1 MVYDIKDPKGGDQ
14 MATTMVVA
22 PHEVR
27 EARRILGLTQMQAGV
42 AFGGVRPETISRW
55 ERSSHKKRPR
65 IRPLHAEIMRQF
77 TMAADL
83 LMELYPEL
91 DSREAF
97 LSSPQRELQGRTP
110 VEAMLQ
116 DPPYGVRDVVR
127 LLGRMAEGIP
137 T

>member
-1 MVYDIKDPKGGDQ
+1 
-14 MATTMVVA
+14 MATVMVVA
-22 PHEVR
+22 PDEVR
-27 EARRILGLTQMQAGV
+27 EARLVLGLTQVQAGI

-55 ERSSHKKRPR
+55 ERSSRKKRPR

-77 TMAADL
+77 AMAAGL
-83 LMELYPEL
+83 LMELYPGI

-97 LSSPQRELQGRTP
+97 LNSPQRELQGRTP

-116 DPPYGVRDVVR
+116 DSPYGVRDVAR